1 MSSLRLALKLS
12 AAEATVPS
20 VAPSAGTPMK
30 EKAAAPKAPA
40 QAKPA
45 PEPASTEVPKRKRG
59 RPPKAPAKETPE
71 KKTRGRPKQA
81 VEAPEPPRR
90 GRPKKAAAAAPRAE
104 ANAAQA
110 EAAPAGQP
118 KTPAK
123 AKKAPGAKEAPEKKK
138 KKAPA
143 KAPAAKK
150 RGTPEEASEES
161 SPAETEAR
169 RPSRACKQAMSIVE
183 DEEAAADGAEVLS
196 ALGDLVEKKGGD
208 REAVVDGWAVRARVR
223 PGDGRVEHV
232 YVDPAGKR
240 HRSRNE
246 VLRCLG
252 LLAPTPAK
260 RARDEAAGAPE
271 AAGDPAPPAAPPPEK
286 RPRAKNPDIDLAAF
300 GWAPPPP
307 PDFAG
312 MLERLRAVDVP
323 RTLARQN
330 IIGEADASAGVRSA
344 CVGVVAARSHG
355 VMASSFSRSRPG
367 LTRELVRFGKA
378 HLPAGFKFTSIQLN
392 HNFSSELHV
401 DDYNAGPSYICGLG
415 TYSGGELWTLEHGPL
430 DCKQAFRPYDGTEP
444 HATLPFA
451 GTRYTLIFF
460 CHQTHPHLRE
470 EDRAYLLELGFP
482 LPGRQECLRRR
493 TGRFGFASGRNLSY
507 EAPKRVKTAA
517 GLEAFAAHLRGA
529 SVEAARAAGD
539 ACYEAWRL
547 EDAREAT
554 PDQRAIQGRVFEDEG
569 TRWRVRDADRRGVY
583 YDLELKRLCVEYYD
597 FDAHGYDDPGSG
609 DDVVEFTPYDEFVTF
624 ATWVDGDDA
633 PAAPELDGDARD
645 TARAEAARR
654 LDAKRA
660 FEAAD
665 DAMDYL
671 LDLDKDAAKNA
682 AAAAKAALSKQKR
695 G

>member
-20 VAPSAGTPMK
+20 VAPSGGTPMK

-81 VEAPEPPRR
+81 
-90 GRPKKAAAAAPRAE
+90 
-104 ANAAQA
+104 
-110 EAAPAGQP
+110 P

-355 VMASSFSRSRPG
+355 VMASSFARSRPG

-378 HLPAGFKFTSIQLN
+378 HLPASFKFTSIQLN

-430 DCKQAFRPYDGTEP
+430 DCKQSFRPYDGTEP

-470 EDRAYLLELGFP
+470 EDRAYLL
-482 LPGRQECLRRR
+482 
-493 TGRFGFASGRNLSY
+493 S
-507 EAPKRVKTAA
+507 
-517 GLEAFAAHLRGA
+517 
-529 SVEAARAAGD
+529 ARAAGD

-597 FDAHGYDDPGSG
+597 FDAPRLRRPGSG

-633 PAAPELDGDARD
+633 PDAPELDGDARE

-695 G
+695 GPLLSISFAPS

>member
-1 MSSLRLALKLS
+1 M
-12 AAEATVPS
+12 
-20 VAPSAGTPMK
+20 
-30 EKAAAPKAPA
+30 
-40 QAKPA
+40 
-45 PEPASTEVPKRKRG
+45 
-59 RPPKAPAKETPE
+59 
-71 KKTRGRPKQA
+71 
-81 VEAPEPPRR
+81 
-90 GRPKKAAAAAPRAE
+90 
-104 ANAAQA
+104 
-110 EAAPAGQP
+110 
-118 KTPAK
+118 
-123 AKKAPGAKEAPEKKK
+123 
-138 KKAPA
+138 
-143 KAPAAKK
+143 
-150 RGTPEEASEES
+150 
-161 SPAETEAR
+161 
-169 RPSRACKQAMSIVE
+169 
-183 DEEAAADGAEVLS
+183 
-196 ALGDLVEKKGGD
+196 
-208 REAVVDGWAVRARVR
+208 
-223 PGDGRVEHV
+223 
-232 YVDPAGKR
+232 
-240 HRSRNE
+240 
-246 VLRCLG
+246 LRCLG

-260 RARDEAAGAPE
+260 RARDEAAGASE
-271 AAGDPAPPAAPPPEK
+271 AAGAAPPAGPPPEK

-430 DCKQAFRPYDGTEP
+430 DCKQSFRPYDGTEP

-633 PAAPELDGDARD
+633 PAAPELDGDARE

-682 AAAAKAALSKQKR
+682 AAAAKAALSKQSR